1 MSRKIEIE
9 FPDVKI
15 KVSATL
21 QDKEEPEQCDEFW
34 KVLKKPLKMACYNTL
49 STGHY
54 FGADG
59 RPPRHPVKTGTQAK
73 PIGKKALLLCQLDPG
88 MVVYGGGH
96 GIKVAYG
103 PHITEPLAA
112 PGPVVA
118 KVDKECLAD
127 FMKGGLS
134 IWNAQYMTHSL
145 VTIIVRR
152 KEG

>member
-9 FPDVKI
+9 FPDIKT

-21 QDKEEPEQCDEFW
+21 RDKEEPEQCNAFW

-59 RPPRHPVKTGTQAK
+59 RPPRHPVKTGSQAT
-73 PIGKKALLLCQLDPG
+73 PIGRKALLLCQLDPG

-96 GIKVAYG
+96 SIKVAYG
-103 PHITEPLAA
+103 PHITEPLQA

-118 KVDKECLAD
+118 KVDKECLGD
-127 FMKGGLS
+127 LMKGGMS
-134 IWNAQYMTHSL
+134 IWNAQYMTHCL
-145 VTIIVRR
+145 ATIIVRR